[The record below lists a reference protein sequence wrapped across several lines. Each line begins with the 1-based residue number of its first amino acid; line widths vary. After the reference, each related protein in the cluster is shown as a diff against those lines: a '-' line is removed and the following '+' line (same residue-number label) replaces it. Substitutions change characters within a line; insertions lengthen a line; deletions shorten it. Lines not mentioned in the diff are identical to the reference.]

1 MGIVL
6 VGTKDGLHE
15 VDAGARELGGH
26 AVQALAVGDG
36 GVWAIVDDEAVLRAD
51 TRDSVSPSG
60 WTEVA
65 RLDRLQARCLLA
77 AGGRLLVGTSEARLV
92 DALTGSPIT
101 SFDRIPNRDEW
112 YTPWGGPPD
121 TRSLSVDGEGAV
133 WVNVHVGG
141 VWRTADL
148 DGGWDQVVEV
158 DADTHQVCCD
168 PETGTAIVA
177 AAIGFGQ
184 TGDGGQTWDWT
195 TDGLHGSYCR
205 AAAFAGSAVLVT
217 ASTGPFAERA
227 GIYRRS
233 WHGGGPFERCRDGLP
248 EWFAG
253 NIDTGCLA
261 AAGATVV
268 FGTDEGEVYVS
279 EDEGRS
285 WTLLA
290 GGLPPVSAI
299 AVV

>member
-1 MGIVL
+1 MSTIL

-15 VDAGARELGGH
+15 VGAGVRELDGH
-26 AVQALAVGDG
+26 AVQELTVGDG

-51 TRDSVSPSG
+51 AGGSVSPSD

-65 RLDRLQARCLLA
+65 RLDRLQARCLLPA
-77 AGGRLLVGTSEARLV
+77 SGRLLVGTSEAHLV
-92 DALTGSPIT
+92 DALTGSPIA
-101 SFDRIPNRDEW
+101 SFDRIPSRDEW

-141 VWRTADL
+141 VWRAVDL
-148 DGGWDQVVEV
+148 DSGWDQVVEV

-168 PETGTAIVA
+168 PGTGTAIVA

-184 TGDGGQTWDWT
+184 TRDGGQTWDWT

-205 AAAFAGSAVLVT
+205 AVAFAGSTTLVT

-227 GIYRRS
+227 GIYRRPL
-233 WHGGGPFERCRDGLP
+233 HGDGPFERCRDGLP
-248 EWFAG
+248 EWFAS
-253 NIDTGCLA
+253 NIDTGCLT

-268 FGTDEGEVYVS
+268 LGTDEGQVYVS

-285 WTLLA
+285 WSLFA
-290 GGLPPVSAI
+290 GGLPPVTAI
-299 AVV
+299 ALV